1 MTRRWLWLVPGAFFG
16 LLFAWPLVTILGKG
30 FGQAWVHDLFDAH
43 TISIIWFTIW
53 QALASTV
60 ICLALGIPGAY
71 LLYRKRFFGQRVIRA
86 LITIPFMLPTIVVAT
101 AFTVFQNRNT
111 DAVTLIIIAHVFIN
125 YSLAVRTIG
134 SHWSILDKSI
144 DEAAA
149 LGGAGRLRIAWS
161 ISLPQLRGSI
171 VSAGATIFM
180 YCAASYGII
189 LVLGG
194 GNVHTLETDIAN
206 TAIGLLD
213 LPRTAALALIQTAI
227 TITAFAISERANRRV
242 TAFDDVSDDASKER
256 VDARDWPAVAITST
270 IVMGL
275 LVVPMWDIFVHAFDN
290 LSNFTALASKGTRD
304 VLNIS
309 VVDAMVNSARNL
321 VISTSLALVVGTMIA
336 WLLVHTKLGRFK
348 SIIDVILLLP
358 LGISTVVLGF
368 GYLITFTPS
377 SIPLREYW
385 IVVPLIQSVLAVPL
399 VTRIVYPSIAS
410 LGRVQI
416 ESAATE
422 GATAWQIWRYVEA
435 PQMRHTLATAAAFAG
450 LVSIGEFGAAS
461 LLAFGD
467 QATLPTVLYSLISR
481 PGGSNYGMAMAVS
494 VILILFTFLVV
505 WVVSSGTPR
514 RRRRQRSAR
523 A

>member
-1 MTRRWLWLVPGAFFG
+1 LTRRLLWLVPGGFFG
-16 LLFAWPLVTILGKG
+16 LLFAWPLVTILAKG
-30 FGQAWVHDLFDAH
+30 FGQAWVHDLFDSR
-43 TISIIWFTIW
+43 TSNVIWFTIW

-60 ICLALGIPGAY
+60 ICLILGIPGAY
-71 LLYRKRFFGQRVIRA
+71 LLYRKRFYGQRVIRA

-101 AFTVFQNRNT
+101 AFTVFQDRNT
-111 DAVTLIIIAHVFIN
+111 NAVILIIIAHVFIN

-134 SHWSILDKSI
+134 SNWAILDKSI

-171 VSAGATIFM
+171 ISAGATIFM

-227 TITAFAISERANRRV
+227 SITAFAISERGSRRA
-242 TAFDDVSDDASKER
+242 TNFDDVADDPTKER
-256 VDARDWPAVAITST
+256 VDARDWPVVALTAT
-270 IVMGL
+270 IVFGL
-275 LVVPMWDIFVHAFDN
+275 LVVPMWDIFGRAFSDLN
-290 LSNFTALASKGTRD
+290 NFTLLTSKGTRD

-309 VVDAMVNSARNL
+309 VIEALLNSFRNL
-321 VISTSLALVVGTMIA
+321 LISTAIALVIGTLIA
-336 WLLVHTKLGRFK
+336 WLLVHTKLGRYK

-385 IVVPLIQSVLAVPL
+385 VVVPLIQSVLAVPL

-416 ESAATE
+416 ESASTE
-422 GATAWQIWRYVEA
+422 GATGWQIWRYVEA
-435 PQMRHTLATAAAFAG
+435 PQIRHTLVTAAAFAG

-481 PGGSNYGMAMAVS
+481 PGGTNYGMAMAVS

-514 RRRRQRSAR
+514 RRRRIRNAR